1 MAQVAPGGRGESRA
15 AAVTLWRPA
24 AAPRDGC
31 FPFVVAHTC
40 RLPACAGPVS
50 AVERRCAWARTL
62 TLAGPRGGA
71 AEGALSTSSLQRQ
84 RGEPRERGV
93 PARPDAEPD
102 PWLRP
107 AAGAQTGLPRRDTE
121 HAEEGAAVPSAA
133 SPDWV
138 TGCGIGASFGEQNH
152 GFCLFSQQCLEGEA
166 GVGDRLAGRVRRA
179 RLPRAA
185 GWAGPG
191 AGGGGSWGGACRAQ
205 GRGRRGSW
213 RAAAPA
219 SAPRS
224 PHRVGGPARQIL
236 AFGPKPDMA
245 QMCVSEGGA
254 RRAGTPPRGTHS

>member
-1 MAQVAPGGRGESRA
+1 MGESRA

-107 AAGAQTGLPRRDTE
+107 AAGAQTGLPRGDTDTRRRE
-121 HAEEGAAVPSAA
+121 PQFPQRRVQ
-133 SPDWV
+133 
-138 TGCGIGASFGEQNH
+138 TG
-152 GFCLFSQQCLEGEA
+152 
-166 GVGDRLAGRVRRA
+166 
-179 RLPRAA
+179 
-185 GWAGPG
+185 
-191 AGGGGSWGGACRAQ
+191 
-205 GRGRRGSW
+205 
-213 RAAAPA
+213 
-219 SAPRS
+219 
-224 PHRVGGPARQIL
+224 
-236 AFGPKPDMA
+236 
-245 QMCVSEGGA
+245 
-254 RRAGTPPRGTHS
+254 